1 MPITERI
8 VLEKKLRSG
17 KRRRMTQFE
26 NFFVIARGQD
36 PLRMRERRS
45 LARDKKHQKIE
56 HLKLE
61 YRMCSNEY
69 LIIKGRGKRRGLVK
83 ANIAGTRPNV

>member
-1 MPITERI
+1 MSITERI
-8 VLEKKLRSG
+8 VPEKKLRSE
-17 KRRRMTQFE
+17 KRRRMTQFRARFE
-26 NFFVIARGQD
+26 KCFVIARGQD

-45 LARDKKHQKIE
+45 LARDTKKHQKIE

-69 LIIKGRGKRRGLVK
+69 LI
-83 ANIAGTRPNV
+83 N